1 MRVQEIKVVKDWVS
15 PDGKYALHKGEQ
27 ATYLPE
33 IVVKD
38 KEPGTYRI
46 ALDVG
51 VMARIP
57 KDYFESPIITRLKEY
72 IDNATPETLA
82 KDWEELK
89 PFNGFGPDA
98 AEYLQDQYD
107 KNILAIVN
115 AYKEWLTLDI
125 QKPMLIYIKEKL
137 RNENQMY

>member
-1 MRVQEIKVVKDWVS
+1 MRVQEIKVVEDWTS

-33 IVVKD
+33 I
-38 KEPGTYRI
+38 KEPGTYRVV
-46 ALDVG
+46 LDVG

-72 IDNATPETLA
+72 MDNATPETLA
-82 KDWEELK
+82 ADEE
-89 PFNGFGPDA
+89 
-98 AEYLQDQYD
+98 YIQDQYD

-115 AYKEWLTLDI
+115 AYKEWLTHDI

>member
-1 MRVQEIKVVKDWVS
+1 MEVQKVQEIKVVEDWVS

-33 IVVKD
+33 IE
-38 KEPGTYRI
+38 EPGTYRVV
-46 ALDVG
+46 LDVG

-57 KDYFESPIITRLKEY
+57 KYYFESPIITRLKEY
-72 IDNATPETLA
+72 IDNATPEMLA

-89 PFNGFGPDA
+89 PFNGSGQDA

-115 AYKEWLTLDI
+115 AYKEWLTWDI

>member
-1 MRVQEIKVVKDWVS
+1 MKVQEIKVVEDWTS

-33 IVVKD
+33 I
-38 KEPGTYRI
+38 KEPGTYRVV
-46 ALDVG
+46 LDVG

-72 IDNATPETLA
+72 MDNATPEMLSA
-82 KDWEELK
+82 DEE
-89 PFNGFGPDA
+89 
-98 AEYLQDQYD
+98 YIQDQYD

-115 AYKEWLTLDI
+115 AYKEWLTHDI

>member
-1 MRVQEIKVVKDWVS
+1 MKVQKVQEIKVVEDWVS

-33 IVVKD
+33 I
-38 KEPGTYRI
+38 KEPGTYRVV
-46 ALDVG
+46 LDVG

-57 KDYFESPIITRLKEY
+57 KYYFESPVITRLKEY
-72 IDNATPETLA
+72 IDNATPEMLA
-82 KDWEELK
+82 A
-89 PFNGFGPDA
+89 DA

-107 KNILAIVN
+107 KSILAIVN
-115 AYKEWLTLDI
+115 AYKEWLTCDI

>member
-1 MRVQEIKVVKDWVS
+1 MKVQKVQEIKVVEDWVS

-33 IVVKD
+33 I

-46 ALDVG
+46 VLDVG

-57 KDYFESPIITRLKEY
+57 KYYFESPVITRLKEY
-72 IDNATPETLA
+72 IDNATNEF
-82 KDWEELK
+82 E
-89 PFNGFGPDA
+89 PDA

-115 AYKEWLTLDI
+115 AYKEWLTYDI

>member
-1 MRVQEIKVVKDWVS
+1 MRVQEIKVVEDWVS

-33 IVVKD
+33 I

-72 IDNATPETLA
+72 MDNTTPEMLSA
-82 KDWEELK
+82 DEE
-89 PFNGFGPDA
+89 
-98 AEYLQDQYD
+98 YIQDQYD

-115 AYKEWLTLDI
+115 AYKEWLTYDI

>member
-15 PDGKYALHKGEQ
+15 SDGKYALHKGEQ

-33 IVVKD
+33 I

-57 KDYFESPIITRLKEY
+57 MDYFESPIITRLKEY
-72 IDNATPETLA
+72 MDNATPETLA
-82 KDWEELK
+82 ADEEYIQ
-89 PFNGFGPDA
+89 N
-98 AEYLQDQYD
+98 QYD

-115 AYKEWLTLDI
+115 AYKEWLTHDI

>member
-1 MRVQEIKVVKDWVS
+1 MRVQEIKIIKDWAS

-33 IVVKD
+33 I

-72 IDNATPETLA
+72 MDNATPETLA
-82 KDWEELK
+82 AGEE
-89 PFNGFGPDA
+89 
-98 AEYLQDQYD
+98 YIQDQYD

-115 AYKEWLTLDI
+115 VYKEWLTHDI

>member
-1 MRVQEIKVVKDWVS
+1 MKVQEIKVVKDWAS

-33 IVVKD
+33 I
-38 KEPGTYRI
+38 KEPGTHRI
-46 ALDVG
+46 VLDVG

-72 IDNATPETLA
+72 MDNATPETLA
-82 KDWEELK
+82 ADEE
-89 PFNGFGPDA
+89 
-98 AEYLQDQYD
+98 YIQDQYD

-115 AYKEWLTLDI
+115 AYKEWLTHDI

>member
-1 MRVQEIKVVKDWVS
+1 MKIQESKVVKDWAS

-33 IVVKD
+33 I

-46 ALDVG
+46 VLDVG

-72 IDNATPETLA
+72 MDNATPEMLSA
-82 KDWEELK
+82 DEE
-89 PFNGFGPDA
+89 
-98 AEYLQDQYD
+98 YIQDQYD

-115 AYKEWLTLDI
+115 AYKEWLTHDI

>member
-51 VMARIP
+51 VMACIP

-72 IDNATPETLA
+72 MDNATPEMLA
-82 KDWEELK
+82 
-89 PFNGFGPDA
+89 PDA

-115 AYKEWLTLDI
+115 AYKEWLTHDI

>member
-15 PDGKYALHKGEQ
+15 LDGKYALHKGEQ

-33 IVVKD
+33 I

-72 IDNATPETLA
+72 MDNATPETLA
-82 KDWEELK
+82 ADEE
-89 PFNGFGPDA
+89 
-98 AEYLQDQYD
+98 YIQDQYD

-115 AYKEWLTLDI
+115 AYKEWLTHDI

>member
-1 MRVQEIKVVKDWVS
+1 MKVQEIKIIKDWTS

-33 IVVKD
+33 I

-46 ALDVG
+46 VLDVG

-72 IDNATPETLA
+72 MDNATPETLA
-82 KDWEELK
+82 ADE
-89 PFNGFGPDA
+89 
-98 AEYLQDQYD
+98 EYLQNQYD

-115 AYKEWLTLDI
+115 AYKEWLTWDI

>member
-57 KDYFESPIITRLKEY
+57 KYYFESPIITRLKEY
-72 IDNATPETLA
+72 MDNATPETLA
-82 KDWEELK
+82 ADWE
-89 PFNGFGPDA
+89 
-98 AEYLQDQYD
+98 YSQDQYD

-115 AYKEWLTLDI
+115 AYKEWLTHDI

>member
-57 KDYFESPIITRLKEY
+57 MDYFESPIITRLKEY
-72 IDNATPETLA
+72 MDNATPETLA
-82 KDWEELK
+82 
-89 PFNGFGPDA
+89 PDA
-98 AEYLQDQYD
+98 AEYLQNQYD

-115 AYKEWLTLDI
+115 AYKEWLTCDI

>member
-1 MRVQEIKVVKDWVS
+1 MKIQEIKVVKDWVS

-38 KEPGTYRI
+38 KEPGTYRVV
-46 ALDVG
+46 LDVG
-51 VMARIP
+51 VMASIP
-57 KDYFESPIITRLKEY
+57 TDYFESPIITRLKEY
-72 IDNATPETLA
+72 MDNDTPETLVE
-82 KDWEELK
+82 DWEY
-89 PFNGFGPDA
+89 P
-98 AEYLQDQYD
+98 QDQYD

-115 AYKEWLTLDI
+115 AYKEWLTHDI

>member
-1 MRVQEIKVVKDWVS
+1 MKVQEIKVVKDWAS
-15 PDGKYALHKGEQ
+15 PDGKYVLHKGEQ

-57 KDYFESPIITRLKEY
+57 TDYFESPITTRLKEY
-72 IDNATPETLA
+72 MDNTTPETLA
-82 KDWEELK
+82 A
-89 PFNGFGPDA
+89 DA
-98 AEYLQDQYD
+98 EEYLQNQYD

>member
-1 MRVQEIKVVKDWVS
+1 MKIQEIKVVKDWAW

-33 IVVKD
+33 I

-46 ALDVG
+46 ALGVG

-72 IDNATPETLA
+72 MDNATPETLA
-82 KDWEELK
+82 ADEE
-89 PFNGFGPDA
+89 
-98 AEYLQDQYD
+98 YIQDQYD

-115 AYKEWLTLDI
+115 AYKEWLTHDI

>member
-1 MRVQEIKVVKDWVS
+1 MKVQEIKVVKDWAS
-15 PDGKYALHKGEQ
+15 PDDKYALHKGEQ

-33 IVVKD
+33 I

-46 ALDVG
+46 VLDVG

-72 IDNATPETLA
+72 MDNATPETLA
-82 KDWEELK
+82 ADEE
-89 PFNGFGPDA
+89 
-98 AEYLQDQYD
+98 YIQDQYD

-115 AYKEWLTLDI
+115 AYKEWLTHDI

>member
-1 MRVQEIKVVKDWVS
+1 MKVQEIKIIKDWTS

-33 IVVKD
+33 I

-72 IDNATPETLA
+72 MDNATPETLA
-82 KDWEELK
+82 ADE
-89 PFNGFGPDA
+89 
-98 AEYLQDQYD
+98 EYLQNQYD

-115 AYKEWLTLDI
+115 AYKEWLTWDI

>member
-1 MRVQEIKVVKDWVS
+1 MKVQEIKVVEDWVS
-15 PDGKYALHKGEQ
+15 PDGKYTLHKGEQ

-33 IVVKD
+33 I

-46 ALDVG
+46 VLDVG

-57 KDYFESPIITRLKEY
+57 KYYFESPIIARLKEY
-72 IDNATPETLA
+72 IDNAT
-82 KDWEELK
+82 
-89 PFNGFGPDA
+89 NGFGPDA

-115 AYKEWLTLDI
+115 AYKEWLTCDI

-137 RNENQMY
+137 RNENQMH

>member
-33 IVVKD
+33 IN
-38 KEPGTYRI
+38 EPGTYRVV
-46 ALDVG
+46 LDVG

-72 IDNATPETLA
+72 MDIAGPEILA
-82 KDWEELK
+82 ADE
-89 PFNGFGPDA
+89 
-98 AEYLQDQYD
+98 EYLQDQYD

-115 AYKEWLTLDI
+115 AYKEWLTHDI

>member
-1 MRVQEIKVVKDWVS
+1 MKIQEIKIIKDWVS

-33 IVVKD
+33 I

-46 ALDVG
+46 VLDVG

-72 IDNATPETLA
+72 MDSATPEMLVA
-82 KDWEELK
+82 DEEYIQ
-89 PFNGFGPDA
+89 N
-98 AEYLQDQYD
+98 QYD

-115 AYKEWLTLDI
+115 AYKEWLTHDI

>member
-1 MRVQEIKVVKDWVS
+1 MKAQEIKIVKDWVS

-33 IVVKD
+33 I

-46 ALDVG
+46 VLDVG

-72 IDNATPETLA
+72 MDNATPETLA
-82 KDWEELK
+82 ADEE
-89 PFNGFGPDA
+89 
-98 AEYLQDQYD
+98 YIQDQYD

-115 AYKEWLTLDI
+115 AYKEWLTHDI

>member
-1 MRVQEIKVVKDWVS
+1 MRVQEIKVVEDWVS

-33 IVVKD
+33 I
-38 KEPGTYRI
+38 KEPGTYRVV
-46 ALDVG
+46 LDVG

-72 IDNATPETLA
+72 MDNATPEILA
-82 KDWEELK
+82 ADVE
-89 PFNGFGPDA
+89 
-98 AEYLQDQYD
+98 EYLQNQYD

-115 AYKEWLTLDI
+115 AYKEWLTHDI

>member
-1 MRVQEIKVVKDWVS
+1 MRVQEIKVVEDWTS

-33 IVVKD
+33 I

-46 ALDVG
+46 VLDVG

-72 IDNATPETLA
+72 MDNATPETLA
-82 KDWEELK
+82 ADE
-89 PFNGFGPDA
+89 
-98 AEYLQDQYD
+98 EYLQDQYD

-115 AYKEWLTLDI
+115 AYKEWLTHDI

>member
-1 MRVQEIKVVKDWVS
+1 MRVQEIKVVEDWTS

-33 IVVKD
+33 I

-46 ALDVG
+46 VLDVG

-72 IDNATPETLA
+72 MDNATPETLA
-82 KDWEELK
+82 ADEE
-89 PFNGFGPDA
+89 
-98 AEYLQDQYD
+98 YIQDQYD

-115 AYKEWLTLDI
+115 AYKEWLTHDI

>member
-1 MRVQEIKVVKDWVS
+1 MKIQKVQEIKVVKDWVS
-15 PDGKYALHKGEQ
+15 PDGKYALHKGKQ

-33 IVVKD
+33 I

-46 ALDVG
+46 VLDVG

-57 KDYFESPIITRLKEY
+57 KYYFESPIITRLKEY

-82 KDWEELK
+82 A
-89 PFNGFGPDA
+89 DA

-115 AYKEWLTLDI
+115 AYREWLTCDI

>member
-57 KDYFESPIITRLKEY
+57 TDYFESPIITRLKEY
-72 IDNATPETLA
+72 MDSATPETLTA
-82 KDWEELK
+82 
-89 PFNGFGPDA
+89 DA

>member
-33 IVVKD
+33 I

-82 KDWEELK
+82 A
-89 PFNGFGPDA
+89 DA

-115 AYKEWLTLDI
+115 AYKEWLTHDI

>member
-33 IVVKD
+33 I

-46 ALDVG
+46 VLDVG

-57 KDYFESPIITRLKEY
+57 KDYFESPVITRLKEY

-82 KDWEELK
+82 ADEE
-89 PFNGFGPDA
+89 
-98 AEYLQDQYD
+98 YIQDQYD
-107 KNILAIVN
+107 KNILATVN
-115 AYKEWLTLDI
+115 AYKEWLTHDI

-137 RNENQMY
+137 RNENQMH

>member
-1 MRVQEIKVVKDWVS
+1 MKVQEITVVKDWVS

-27 ATYLPE
+27 TTYLPE
-33 IVVKD
+33 IQ
-38 KEPGTYRI
+38 EPGTYRI

-72 IDNATPETLA
+72 MDSATPETLA
-82 KDWEELK
+82 ADEE
-89 PFNGFGPDA
+89 
-98 AEYLQDQYD
+98 YIQDQYD

-115 AYKEWLTLDI
+115 AYKEWLTHDI

>member
-1 MRVQEIKVVKDWVS
+1 MKIQEIKIIKDWVS

-33 IVVKD
+33 I

-46 ALDVG
+46 VLDVG

-72 IDNATPETLA
+72 MDSATPETLA
-82 KDWEELK
+82 ADEE
-89 PFNGFGPDA
+89 
-98 AEYLQDQYD
+98 YIQDQYD

-115 AYKEWLTLDI
+115 AYKEWLTHDI

>member
-1 MRVQEIKVVKDWVS
+1 MEVQKVQEIKVVKDWVS
-15 PDGKYALHKGEQ
+15 SDGKYALHKGEQ

-72 IDNATPETLA
+72 IDNTTS
-82 KDWEELK
+82 
-89 PFNGFGPDA
+89 GFFD
-98 AEYLQDQYD
+98 
-107 KNILAIVN
+107 
-115 AYKEWLTLDI
+115 
-125 QKPMLIYIKEKL
+125 
-137 RNENQMY
+137 R

>member
-1 MRVQEIKVVKDWVS
+1 MKVQEIKVGEEWTS

-33 IVVKD
+33 I

-46 ALDVG
+46 VLDVG

-57 KDYFESPIITRLKEY
+57 KDYFESPIIARLKEY
-72 IDNATPETLA
+72 MDNATPETLA
-82 KDWEELK
+82 ADEE
-89 PFNGFGPDA
+89 
-98 AEYLQDQYD
+98 YIQDQYD

-115 AYKEWLTLDI
+115 AYKEWLTHDI

>member
-1 MRVQEIKVVKDWVS
+1 MRVQEIKVVKDWTS

-46 ALDVG
+46 VLDVG

-57 KDYFESPIITRLKEY
+57 KDYFESPIEY

-82 KDWEELK
+82 ADVEE
-89 PFNGFGPDA
+89 
-98 AEYLQDQYD
+98 YIQDQYD
-107 KNILAIVN
+107 KKILAIVN
-115 AYKEWLTLDI
+115 AYKEWLTYDI

>member
-1 MRVQEIKVVKDWVS
+1 MRAQEIKIIKDWVS
-15 PDGKYALHKGEQ
+15 PDGKYALRKGEQ

-33 IVVKD
+33 I

-72 IDNATPETLA
+72 MDNATPEILA
-82 KDWEELK
+82 ADEE
-89 PFNGFGPDA
+89 
-98 AEYLQDQYD
+98 YIQDQYD

-115 AYKEWLTLDI
+115 AYKEWLTHDI
-125 QKPMLIYIKEKL
+125 QKPMLI
-137 RNENQMY
+137 